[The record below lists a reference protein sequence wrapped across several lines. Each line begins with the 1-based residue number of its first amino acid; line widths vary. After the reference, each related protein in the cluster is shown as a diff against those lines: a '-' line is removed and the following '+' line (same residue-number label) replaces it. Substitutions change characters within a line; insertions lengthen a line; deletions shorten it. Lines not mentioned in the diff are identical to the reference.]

1 MIEIERHQQRR
12 LRRTDEGAQLDKI
25 GGPGTIIGLRVA
37 ENPIVETGERFWRL
51 GKSAACRRRRAPGHV
66 SDDEGFQ
73 PLFRGVGFQAARSTG

>member
-1 MIEIERHQQRR
+1 MIEIEHHQQRR
-12 LRRTDEGAQLDKI
+12 LRRTDKGAQLDKI

-51 GKSAACRRRRAPGHV
+51 GKSAARRRRTVGHV

-73 PLFRGVGFQAARSTG
+73 PLFRGVGFHAARSTG